1 LDVVSQ
7 GDEEAH
13 EALDGV
19 AIEFKVQQG
28 GDFRLRDAEGRR
40 DFGLGEAL
48 LLDDAA
54 DGGSE
59 TGFGLASGR
68 LRSANTLQ
76 VEGVT

>member
-1 LDVVSQ
+1 VSQ

-59 TGFGLASGR
+59 TGFGLAASGR
-68 LRSANTLQ
+68 LRSASTLQ